1 MLDKFLTGANVKV
14 NGEIVGSR
22 HILRTPISFQNLLPM
37 QPVKFYFN
45 NISVISRWSV
55 LLVEE
60 TKVPRENHWQTWSY
74 NVVSSTPGH
83 EQDSNSQH

>member
-37 QPVKFYFN
+37 QPVKFYG
-45 NISVISRWSV
+45 IEGYD
-55 LLVEE
+55 L
-60 TKVPRENHWQTWSY
+60 
-74 NVVSSTPGH
+74 
-83 EQDSNSQH
+83 